1 MPDRILVVDD
11 EPALELL
18 IRQKFRRQIRDN
30 ELVFSFA
37 GDGEEALQQLEQN
50 PDIGIV
56 LTDINM
62 PRMDG
67 LTLLVKLR
75 EFDRVI
81 RAIVVSAY
89 GDLKN
94 IRTAMNRGAF
104 DFVTKPI
111 DFTDLETTV
120 QKSIGDLRAYV
131 DAAIAKQQLAAIQK
145 ELDVARRIQ
154 ETALPATFP
163 DDDHVDLY
171 AFMIPAREVG
181 GDFFDFFDFDEDRI
195 GFVIG
200 DVSGKGVSAA
210 MFMTVSRTLLRALAL
225 REPEP
230 AACLRQLN
238 HILYPET
245 VAEMF
250 VTIFYGVLDKRNGEV
265 TYCNAGHN
273 PPYLLRADGSVEQ
286 VPRTGGIGVCLM
298 KEFEYQSASL
308 KLGDGDILLTFT
320 DGVTEAMNGAGD
332 QYTDERLIEL
342 LSDAHGLTANQVMGR
357 LVRSVSNFSDSAPQS
372 DDITALAIRYTG

>member
-37 GDGEEALQQLEQN
+37 GDGEEALEQLEQN

-181 GDFFDFFDFDEDRI
+181 GDFFDFFHFDEDRI

-230 AACLRQLN
+230 AACLTQLN

-298 KEFEYQSASL
+298 REFEYQSASL

>member
-1 MPDRILVVDD
+1 MADRILVVDD

-18 IRQKFRRQIRDN
+18 IRQKFRNQIRSN
-30 ELVFSFA
+30 ELAFSFA
-37 GDGEEALQQLEQN
+37 GDGEEALDQLRDH

-75 EFDRVI
+75 DLDRTV
-81 RAIVVSAY
+81 RAVVVSAY

-111 DFTDLETTV
+111 DFTDLETTIR
-120 QKSIGDLRAYV
+120 KSIGDLHVYLEAET
-131 DAAIAKQQLAAIQK
+131 AHALLATIQK
-145 ELDVARRIQ
+145 ELDIARRIQ
-154 ETALPATFP
+154 ETALPKDYP
-163 DDDHVDLY
+163 QDPNLDVY
-171 AFMIPAREVG
+171 GFMIPAREVG
-181 GDFFDFFDFDEDRI
+181 GDFFDYFVLDDDNL
-195 GFVIG
+195 GFVVA

-225 REPEP
+225 RESEP
-230 AACLRQLN
+230 AACMTELN
-238 HILYPET
+238 RLLFPET

-250 VTIFYGVLDKRNGEV
+250 VTVFYGVINKRTGTI

-273 PPYLLRADGSVEQ
+273 TPYVVRADGTVEQ

-298 KEFEYQSASL
+298 KYFDYKSATL
-308 KLGDGDILLTFT
+308 QLGDGDAVILYT
-320 DGVTEAMNGAGD
+320 DGVTEAMDDHGE
-332 QYTDERLIEL
+332 QYSDERLIKTLGE
-342 LSDAHGLTANQVMGR
+342 SRGFTSNQLIGR
-357 LVRSVSNFSDSAPQS
+357 VVREVSNFAEGAPQS
-372 DDITALAIRYTG
+372 DDITALAIRYTA